1 MKIKEPL
8 MIRKYILICFF
19 TLCLASPAS
28 GGTIGDVTLPDQMT
42 LGESTLTLNGLGMR
56 TFTFFDVYAAGLYLA
71 SPSTDP
77 GAILATDAP
86 RAMTMHFLRK
96 VEAEKISGAWLE
108 GLAANTPDADAS
120 LRERFATLGGMM
132 ETMNQGETLDC
143 LYNPTDGTTI
153 MVRGQLKGV
162 IPGKDFNDALL
173 ACWIGLKPGP
183 GEKFKAGILG
193 QR

>member
-1 MKIKEPL
+1 
-8 MIRKYILICFF
+8 MIRKYIFICFF

-28 GGTIGDVTLPDQMT
+28 GGRIGDVTLPDQIT
-42 LGESTLTLNGLGMR
+42 LGESTLPLNGAGMR

-71 SPSTDP
+71 SPSTDA

-86 RAMTMHFLRK
+86 RVMTMHFLRK

-108 GLAANTPDADAS
+108 GLAANTPNADAS
-120 LRERFATLGGMM
+120 LGERFATLASMM
-132 ETMNQGETLDC
+132 ETMDKGETLDC
-143 LYNPTDGTTI
+143 LYDPAQGTSVV
-153 MVRGQLKGV
+153 VRGQDKGL

-173 ACWIGLKPGP
+173 ACWIGPKPGP

>member
-1 MKIKEPL
+1 

-28 GGTIGDVTLPDQMT
+28 GGSIGDVTLPDRITAGQ
-42 LGESTLTLNGLGMR
+42 SALTLNGLGMR

-71 SPSTDP
+71 TPSKEA
-77 GAILATDAP
+77 GAILAADAP

-96 VEAEKISGAWLE
+96 VEAEKIAEAWLE
-108 GLAANTPDADAS
+108 GLHANTPAAEAS
-120 LRERFATLGGMM
+120 LQERFATLGAMM
-132 ETMNQGETLDC
+132 ETMNAGETLDC
-143 LYNPTDGTTI
+143 LYDPASGTTI

-162 IPGKDFNDALL
+162 IAGKDFNDALL
-173 ACWIGLKPGP
+173 ACWIGPKPGP